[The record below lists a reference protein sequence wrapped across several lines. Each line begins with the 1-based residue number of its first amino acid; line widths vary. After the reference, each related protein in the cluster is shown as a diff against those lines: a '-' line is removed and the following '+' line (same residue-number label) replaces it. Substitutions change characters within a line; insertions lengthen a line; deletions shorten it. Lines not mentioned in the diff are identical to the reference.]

1 MAFPGRPTLIPE
13 LETINQQ
20 MFMATDPAQKAQLQ
34 TALDQA
40 RQRLATVD
48 KTNLQQYAGAMEQV
62 VILSRRLESNVTS
75 QSLLTQRIAIL
86 EGLVSKTSPPVG

>member
-1 MAFPGRPTLIPE
+1 MAFFGRPSLIPE
-13 LETINQQ
+13 LDSINQQ
-20 MFMATDPAQKAQLQ
+20 MFMATDPTQIPQLQ
-34 TALDQA
+34 TALTDA

-62 VILSRRLESNVTS
+62 VTVSRRLQSNVTP

-86 EGLVSKTSPPVG
+86 EGLVTKQSP

>member
-1 MAFPGRPTLIPE
+1 MAFPGRLSLIPE
-13 LETINQQ
+13 LDEINQQ
-20 MFMATDPAQKAQLQ
+20 MFMAVDPAQKPQLQ
-34 TALDQA
+34 TALVQA

-75 QSLLTQRIAIL
+75 QSLLSQRIAIL
-86 EGLVSKTSPPVG
+86 EGLVPPN